1 MYCPICFSEKTKSI
15 FKNIAIDIERD
26 VMFCESC
33 NLFFV
38 FPLPTADELD
48 FWIQQYQL
56 RDCIGHFEWSE
67 KFKKNMW
74 VKDK

>member
-1 MYCPICFSEKTKSI
+1 MQSDEVNTTFHLIKI
-15 FKNIAIDIERD
+15 
-26 VMFCESC
+26 
-33 NLFFV
+33 
-38 FPLPTADELD
+38 PTADELD

-74 VKDK
+74 VKDNGR